1 MTALQVAALLAVAF
15 TGTAKALTR
24 TPLRQL
30 VVAGF
35 FGLALAV
42 LFLVFA
48 APDVALSE
56 IVVATVVVPLM
67 ALLALARITG
77 REERDE

>member
-1 MTALQVAALLAVAF
+1 VNALHVAALLAVAL
-15 TGTAKALTR
+15 TGTATVLVR
-24 TPLRQL
+24 EPVRQL

-42 LFLVFA
+42 LFLAFG

-56 IVVATVVVPLM
+56 IVVASVVVPVM
-67 ALLALARITG
+67 ALLALARMSE
-77 REERDE
+77 REDGP